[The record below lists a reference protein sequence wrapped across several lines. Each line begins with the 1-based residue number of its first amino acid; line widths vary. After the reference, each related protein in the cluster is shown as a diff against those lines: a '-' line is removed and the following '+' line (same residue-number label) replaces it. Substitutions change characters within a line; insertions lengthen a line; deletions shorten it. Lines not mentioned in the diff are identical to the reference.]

1 MINVSPRTIERCRNI
16 IEEGNSLLIWIDK
29 RGNIDAHDLWYNKA
43 SKFLAVN
50 CPGYERKLG
59 QVAPKYNERLLQEH
73 NQRAVYECISEQIEV
88 VESALDNLQETKDIL
103 SNSLHSIFER
113 LNDSK
118 NEDPYYS
125 ELLTTV
131 SETKI
136 TYDNQCWMACVALC
150 GKILEISLKL
160 VLSKHSISYNPKAM
174 IGQLIAKIESENIQ
188 LEPGLPE
195 IARIIN
201 ISRIGAIHS
210 KNETIGIN
218 QCRMVVSATLHQM
231 ERVILNSNL

>member
-1 MINVSPRTIERCRNI
+1 MAGYHPPYYVVQ
-16 IEEGNSLLIWIDK
+16 
-29 RGNIDAHDLWYNKA
+29 
-43 SKFLAVN
+43 FL
-50 CPGYERKLG
+50 GSS
-59 QVAPKYNERLLQEH
+59 
-73 NQRAVYECISEQIEV
+73 I
-88 VESALDNLQETKDIL
+88 ESALDNLQETNDII

-113 LNDSK
+113 LKDSK
-118 NEDPYYS
+118 SEDPYYS
-125 ELLTTV
+125 ELLATV

-136 TYDNQCWMACVALC
+136 TYDNKCWMACVALC